1 MGEVGGE
8 CTKLYSRMLRN
19 RAACNSL
26 RDGRV
31 SGEREAE
38 IHSDTRWMNI
48 C

>member
-19 RAACNSL
+19 SAACNSL
-26 RDGRV
+26 RDERV
-31 SGEREAE
+31 SGERDAE
-38 IHSDTRWMNI
+38 IHSDSRCMNI